1 MMKNK
6 SIIIPSNMNSFFNL
20 SSFPSISTLSKTL
33 LPGLKH
39 IPIPNDV
46 TNQQISES
54 FKRFKNTTYW
64 QLYHNRK
71 LIFSDSDNLNE
82 SDYFNPKLINRH
94 NRITTTFYKMGA
106 LPQFIIHQMN
116 NMEKDIESWMETNP
130 TKKRN
135 TSEIGQYKQLL
146 EKYPS
151 VIFKPADKN
160 IGIVAL
166 DIQTY
171 NELILQHLNNTNNY
185 ITVSNNTFQES
196 RLLSSCLEKLEVLKI
211 NFIFKIQELKYIKS
225 WPSNQFKFPNFHV
238 LPKIHKPGKLT
249 SRPITG
255 AINWITT
262 PISTILDTRLQE
274 AMFLFPYLLKNSH
287 QLVLELE
294 QFNQLTNIPK
304 KFYIITGDVNA
315 LYPSINQKRL
325 INIFNT
331 LGNNKFIELIP
342 LIEFILDN
350 AYTKYNGKIFLQ
362 KNGIPMGTNAAV
374 SLANIYMG
382 DIDKYISE
390 RPRCLYYRRFIDDLF
405 LIWDGTLDEWYR
417 IANFSNRIIPNIKI
431 DWQTPSDQ
439 QIFLDINIRIDPFT
453 EKLITSPYQKPLNKY
468 LYISPKSSH
477 DRHTFKGFIKGE
489 LTRYAR
495 LSSNPF
501 LYQRTKDLFYQR
513 LLNRGYPRH
522 FLYPIFQNHQW
533 ISRNYQKPQK
543 LHKILPFIIPYTF
556 RNNQQDL
563 KNIFYHYG
571 NIFCEEF
578 KEYYKPFFVYSKSKS
593 LGAYICPSTITKHHS
608 QCLETHSNS
617 KINPRKRKEIPK

>member
-6 SIIIPSNMNSFFNL
+6 SITIPSNNNSFFNL
-20 SSFPSISTLSKTL
+20 SSFQSISSSSTTL

-39 IPIPNDV
+39 IPIPRDV
-46 TNQQISES
+46 TNQQILES
-54 FKRFKNTTYW
+54 FKRFKNSTYW

-71 LIFSDSDNLNE
+71 LIFSDTDNEPN
-82 SDYFNPKLINRH
+82 DYNPKLINRH
-94 NRITTTFYKMGA
+94 NRTTTTFYKMAA
-106 LPQFIIHQMN
+106 LPQYITYQMN
-116 NMEKDIESWMETNP
+116 NMERDIESWMENNP

-135 TSEIGQYKQLL
+135 TSEINEFKHLL

-160 IGIVAL
+160 LGIVAL

-171 NELILQHLNNTNNY
+171 NEQIMKHLDNKNNY
-185 ITVSNNTFQES
+185 IEVSNNTFQES
-196 RLLSSCLEKLEVLKI
+196 RLLYTCLKKLDILK
-211 NFIFKIQELKYIKS
+211 NDFIFKVQERKYIKS
-225 WPSNQFKFPNFHV
+225 WPSEQFKFPNFHV
-238 LPKIHKPGKLT
+238 LPKIHKPGNLT

-262 PISTILDTRLQE
+262 PISTILESRLQE
-274 AMFLFPYLLKNSH
+274 AMFLFPNLLKNSQ

-294 QFNQLTNIPK
+294 QFNQSTDTPK

-315 LYPSINQKRL
+315 LYPSINQIRL
-325 INIFNT
+325 IHLFNT
-331 LGNNKFIELIP
+331 LGQNKFLDIIP

-374 SLANIYMG
+374 ALANIYMG
-382 DIDKYISE
+382 NIDEYITD
-390 RPRCLYYRRFIDDLF
+390 RPKCIYYRRFIDDIF
-405 LIWDGTLDEWYR
+405 LIWDGTLEEWQKV
-417 IANFSNRIIPNIKI
+417 ANFSNRIIPNIQI
-431 DWQTPSDQ
+431 NWEDPSDH
-439 QIFLDINIRIDPFT
+439 QIFLDIDIRIDPFNG
-453 EKLITSPYQKPLNKY
+453 KLITSPYQKPLNKY

-501 LYQRTKDLFYQR
+501 LYQRTKELFYQR
-513 LLNRGYPRH
+513 LLKRGYPRH
-522 FLYPIFQNHQW
+522 FLYPTFRNHEW
-533 ISRNYQKPQK
+533 ISRNYQKPDK

-556 RNNQQDL
+556 RNNQQEL

-571 NIFCEEF
+571 NNFCEEF

-593 LGAYICPSTITKHHS
+593 LGSYICPSSITRHHS
-608 QCLETHSNS
+608 QYLEYNSNS
-617 KINPRKRKEIPK
+617 NLNLNPRKRKQIPD